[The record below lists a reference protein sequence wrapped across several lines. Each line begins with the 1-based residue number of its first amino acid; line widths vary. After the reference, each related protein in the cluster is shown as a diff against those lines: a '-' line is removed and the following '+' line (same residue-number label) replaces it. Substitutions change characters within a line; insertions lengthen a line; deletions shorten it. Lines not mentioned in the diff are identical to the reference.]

1 MTNQQII
8 SKVLSENQKN
18 GVLIGNCEDIL
29 AEIPD
34 ESIGCV
40 ITSPPY
46 WQMRKYHTNGNDTDV
61 MIGEEKTPEEYVKRL
76 AGIFLQVKRIL
87 KPDGSVWL
95 NLGDKYHNKNLMG
108 MPWRVALAMQEDGW
122 ILRNDVIW
130 HQIRGTQSAKDRLRD
145 VHEHVFHFVKN
156 KRYYYDTD
164 RVRIKPKKLPSING
178 KAVISAT
185 GVSGKKYRRQILES
199 KELNEQERTAA
210 IRALDETLERMREGE
225 LVDFRMTIRGE
236 QRTFHS
242 DNLEVSGRAKE
253 LKTKGFYI
261 TASTA
266 KGHLPSD
273 IWNIVP
279 EDEWRKDVHYAVF
292 PTKLLELP
300 IKATSRV
307 GSVILDPFMGTG
319 STLVAA
325 NELNRQGLGIELSEE
340 YAEIARNRLNFDQL
354 PLEI

>member
-1 MTNQQII
+1 MTNRQII
-8 SKVLSENQKN
+8 SKVLDKNQKN
-18 GVLIGNCEDIL
+18 GLLTGNCEDIL
-29 AEIPD
+29 TEIPD

-46 WQMRKYHTNGNDTDV
+46 WQMRKYHTNGNDAGS
-61 MIGEEKTPEEYVKRL
+61 MIGEEKTPEEYVERI
-76 AGIFLQVKRIL
+76 AAIFCQIKRIL
-87 KPDGSVWL
+87 KSDGSVWL

-108 MPWRVALAMQEDGW
+108 MPWRVALAMQTDGW

-130 HQIRGTQSAKDRLRD
+130 HQIRGTQSVKDRLRD
-145 VHEHVFHFVKN
+145 VHEHVFHFVKS
-156 KRYYYDTD
+156 KKYYYDTD
-164 RVRIKPKKLPSING
+164 IIRIKPKKLPTING
-178 KAVISAT
+178 KKVISAT

-199 KELNEQERTAA
+199 KALNEQERAAA
-210 IRALDETLERMREGE
+210 IKALDQTLERMKEGE
-225 LVDFRMTIRGE
+225 LVDFRMAIRGE

-242 DNLEVSGRAKE
+242 NNLEVSGRAKE

-261 TASTA
+261 TVSNA
-266 KGHLPSD
+266 KGPLPTD

-279 EDEWRKDVHYAVF
+279 EDEWRKNEHYAVF

-300 IKATSRV
+300 IKATSRA

-325 NELNRQGLGIELSEE
+325 NQLNRQGLGIELSEE
-340 YAEIARNRLNFDQL
+340 YVEIARNRLNTFQL
-354 PLEI
+354 F

>member
-1 MTNQQII
+1 MTNRQLIF
-8 SKVLSENQKN
+8 KVLNGNQKN
-18 GVLIGNCEDIL
+18 GLLTGNCEDIL
-29 AEIPD
+29 TEFPD
-34 ESIGCV
+34 KSIGCV

-46 WQMRKYHTNGNDTDV
+46 WQMRKYHTNGNDTDS

-76 AGIFLQVKRIL
+76 ARIFHQIKRIL
-87 KPDGSVWL
+87 KSDGSVWL

-108 MPWRVALAMQEDGW
+108 MPWRVAIAMQENGW

-130 HQIRGTQSAKDRLRD
+130 HQMRGTQSAKDRLRD
-145 VHEHVFHFVKN
+145 VHEHVFHFVKS
-156 KRYYYDTD
+156 KKYYYDTD
-164 RVRIKPKKLPSING
+164 IIGIKPRKLPTING
-178 KAVISAT
+178 KKVISAT
-185 GVSGKKYRRQILES
+185 GVSGKKYRRQIFES
-199 KELNEQERTAA
+199 KELNEQERAAA
-210 IRALDETLERMREGE
+210 IRALDQTLEKMREGE

-253 LKTKGFYI
+253 LKIKGFYI
-261 TASTA
+261 TTSNA
-266 KGHLPSD
+266 KGHLPTD

-300 IKATSRV
+300 IKATSQV

-325 NELNRQGLGIELSEE
+325 NQLNRQGLGIELSEE
-340 YAEIARNRLNFDQL
+340 YVEIARNRLNTPQL
-354 PLEI
+354 F

>member
-8 SKVLSENQKN
+8 SNVFDGNEKN
-18 GVLIGNCEDIL
+18 GLLTGNCEDIL
-29 AEIPD
+29 TEIPG

-46 WQMRKYHTNGNDTDV
+46 WQMRKYHTNGNNSDL
-61 MIGEEKTPEEYVKRL
+61 MIGDEKTPEEYVERL
-76 AGIFLQVKRIL
+76 AGIFRQIKRIL
-87 KPDGSVWL
+87 KSDGSVWL

-108 MPWRVALAMQEDGW
+108 MPWRVALAMQADGW

-145 VHEHVFHFVKN
+145 VHEHVFHFVKS
-156 KRYYYDTD
+156 KKYYYDTD
-164 RVRIKPKKLPSING
+164 IIRVKPKNLPTING
-178 KAVISAT
+178 KEVISAT

-199 KELNEQERTAA
+199 KKLNEQERAA
-210 IRALDETLERMREGE
+210 AMKALDQTLEKMRNGE

-261 TASTA
+261 TASNA
-266 KGHLPSD
+266 KGPLPTD

-279 EDEWRKDVHYAVF
+279 EDEWRKDGHYAVF

-307 GSVILDPFMGTG
+307 SSVILDPFMGTG

-325 NELNRQGLGIELSEE
+325 NQLNRQGIGIELSEE
-340 YAEIARNRLNFDQL
+340 YVEIARDRLNTFQFQF
-354 PLEI
+354 

>member
-8 SKVLSENQKN
+8 SKVFGENQKN
-18 GVLIGNCEDIL
+18 GLLTGNCEEIL

-46 WQMRKYHTNGNDTDV
+46 WQMRKYSTNAKDADSI
-61 MIGEEKTPEEYVKRL
+61 IGDEKTPEEYVKRL
-76 AGIFLQVKRIL
+76 AGIFRQIKRVL
-87 KPDGSVWL
+87 KADGSVWL

-108 MPWRVALAMQEDGW
+108 MPWRVALAMQDDGW

-130 HQIRGTQSAKDRLRD
+130 HQIKGTQSAKDRLRD
-145 VHEHVFHFVKN
+145 VYEHIFHFVKS
-156 KRYYYDTD
+156 KKYYYDSD
-164 RVRIKPKKLPSING
+164 MIRIKPSKLPTING
-178 KAVISAT
+178 KEIISAT

-199 KELNEQERTAA
+199 KELNEQERVEA
-210 IRALDETLERMREGE
+210 IRALDQTLEKIREGE
-225 LVDFRMTIRGE
+225 LVDFRMTIRGT

-253 LKTKGFYI
+253 LETKGFYI
-261 TASTA
+261 LTSKA
-266 KGHLPSD
+266 KGCLPSD

-292 PTKLLELP
+292 PTELLEIP

-307 GSVILDPFMGTG
+307 GSVVLDPFMGTG

-325 NELNRQGLGIELSEE
+325 NQFNRQGLGIELSEE
-340 YAEIARNRLNFDQL
+340 YVEIARNRLNPPQL
-354 PLEI
+354 SWEI

>member
-8 SKVLSENQKN
+8 YKVLHENQKN
-18 GVLIGNCEDIL
+18 GLLTGNCEDIL
-29 AEIPD
+29 IDIPD

-46 WQMRKYHTNGNDTDV
+46 WQMRKYHTNGNNSNV
-61 MIGEEKTPEEYVKRL
+61 MVGEEKTPEEYVKKL
-76 AGIFLQVKRIL
+76 ARIFQEIKRIL
-87 KPDGSVWL
+87 KSDGSVWL

-130 HQIRGTQSAKDRLRD
+130 HQLRGTQSAKDRLRD
-145 VHEHVFHFVKN
+145 VHEHVFHFVKH
-156 KRYYYDTD
+156 KKYYYNADEI
-164 RVRIKPKKLPSING
+164 RIKPRTLPIING
-178 KAVISAT
+178 KEVISAT
-185 GVSGKKYRRQILES
+185 GVSGKKYRKQILGS
-199 KELNEQERTAA
+199 RELNNQERAA
-210 IRALDETLERMREGE
+210 ALKALDDTLDKIRNGE

-242 DNLEVSGRAKE
+242 DNLEISGRAKE
-253 LKTKGFYI
+253 LKAKGFYI
-261 TASTA
+261 TTSNA
-266 KGHLPSD
+266 KGPIPSD

-279 EDEWRKDVHYAVF
+279 EDKWRKDVHYAVF
-292 PTKLLELP
+292 PTELLELP
-300 IKATSRV
+300 IKASSRV

-325 NELNRQGLGIELSEE
+325 NQLNRQGIGIELSEE
-340 YAEIARNRLNFDQL
+340 YIEIARDRLNTYQL
-354 PLEI
+354 F